1 MDVQDNSWTPP
12 FFIFIRLTQ
21 NKSVTDNIIMDFN
34 DFTIFVLVF
43 LGMTVILVFMGVK
56 SVPQGQQWTVERF
69 GKYTKTLEPGL
80 HLIIPAIDVISK
92 KLSMMEEVMDIPAQ
106 DVITKDNAMVR
117 ADGVVFYQVIN
128 AAQAAYQVSNLT
140 DGIKYLTMT
149 NIRSVMGSMI
159 LDEVLSKRDHINAQL
174 LRIVDD
180 ATNPWGVKVLRVEIK
195 DIAPPQDLV
204 EAMARQMKAE
214 RDKRAVILEAEGLR
228 QAEILQ
234 AEGEKQAI
242 ILEAQGRKDAA
253 FRDAEARERFAQ
265 AEAKATEVISKAIIN
280 GNMQAVNYLVAIKYM
295 EAVNRLAT
303 SENNKLMLMPLETAG
318 VIGAVSGI
326 REIVKFAAREPTSK

>member
-1 MDVQDNSWTPP
+1 MP
-12 FFIFIRLTQ
+12 FL
-21 NKSVTDNIIMDFN
+21 SDF
-34 DFTIFVLVF
+34 DFAIFVVIF
-43 LGMTVILVFMGVK
+43 LFMTVVLVFMGVK

-80 HLIIPAIDVISK
+80 NLIIPAVDVVGK

-106 DVITKDNAMVR
+106 NIITKDNAMVR
-117 ADGVVFYQVIN
+117 VDGVVFYQIIS

-140 DGIKYLTMT
+140 NALMNLTTT
-149 NIRSVMGSMI
+149 NIRSVMGAMI
-159 LDEVLSKRDHINAQL
+159 LDEVLSKRDVINTHL

-180 ATNPWGVKVLRVEIK
+180 ASTPWGMKVLRVEIK

-204 EAMARQMKAE
+204 DAMGRQMKAE
-214 RDKRAVILEAEGLR
+214 RDKRANILEAEGLR

-234 AEGEKQAI
+234 AEGEKQAV
-242 ILEAQGRKDAA
+242 ILEAEGRRESA

-265 AEAKATEVISKAIIN
+265 AEARATEVIARAIEN
-280 GNMQAVNYLVAIKYM
+280 GNMQALNYLIAIKYM

-303 SENNKLMLMPLETAG
+303 SENTKLLLMPLETSG
-318 VIGAVSGI
+318 VIGALAGI
-326 REIVKFAAREPTSK
+326 KEIIKEGTFGR